1 MAAAATDR
9 PRKLLIVAPA
19 WVGDMV
25 MAHTLVQLLLQ
36 QASAQGVA
44 APEIHMLAPPA
55 TAALGERM
63 PGVAQTHVFDLAHG
77 ELGLGKRWAFA
88 KTLRAQGFAQALVLP
103 NSLKSALV
111 PWWAQIERRTG
122 WTGESRVLLLNDR
135 RTLDKDRYPLMIER
149 FMALAL
155 ATDTPLPKP
164 YPMPVLQADADQCEA
179 LLLKH
184 QLTTPRPIL
193 ALCPGAEFG
202 PAKRWPEQHF
212 AAVAADAV
220 RAGYDVWLFG
230 SPKDQ
235 PVGAALLDALAHDV
249 ALPAQ
254 LPAQLPRSDQAAAD
268 DRLRLPMSD
277 GQLAQVVNLAGQ
289 TKLLEAVDLLAVADA
304 VVCNDSG
311 LMHVAA
317 ALGIRVV
324 AVYGSTSPDF
334 TPPLSAVAQVLQQPQ
349 PCSPCF
355 ERECPLQH
363 MNCLNELLPA
373 RVSRALGL

>member
-1 MAAAATDR
+1 
-9 PRKLLIVAPA
+9 
-19 WVGDMV
+19 MV
-25 MAHTLVQLLLQ
+25 MADTLVQLLVQ
-36 QASAQGVA
+36 QASAQGSV
-44 APEIHMLAPPA
+44 APEIHLLAPPA
-55 TAALGERM
+55 TAPLGERM
-63 PGVAQTHVFDLAHG
+63 AGVHQTHVFDLAHG
-77 ELGLGKRWAFA
+77 ELGLRKRRAFA
-88 KTLRAQGFAQALVLP
+88 RTLREEAFDQALVLP

-111 PWWAQIERRTG
+111 PWWAKIDQRTG
-122 WTGESRVLLLNDR
+122 WTGESRVVLLNDR

-155 ATDTPLPKP
+155 PSGADLPKP
-164 YPMPVLQADADQCEA
+164 YPQPRLTVDDAQAQR
-179 LLLKH
+179 LLDKH
-184 QLTTPRPIL
+184 TLTTQRPVL

-235 PVGAALLDALAHDV
+235 PVAAALLAALAELGEV
-249 ALPAQ
+249 SAGEQSA
-254 LPAQLPRSDQAAAD
+254 
-268 DRLRLPMSD
+268 DRLQLSSAD
-277 GQLAQVVNLAGQ
+277 GQIAQVVSLAGQ
-289 TKLLEAVDLLAVADA
+289 TRLLEAVDLLAQAQA

-317 ALGIRVV
+317 ALGVRVV
-324 AVYGSTSPDF
+324 AVYGSTSPAF
-334 TPPLSAVAQVLQQPQ
+334 TPPLSETAQVLRESL

-355 ERECPLQH
+355 ERNCPLQH
-363 MNCLNELLPA
+363 MNCLNQLQPA

>member
-1 MAAAATDR
+1 MAAESSLATAVA

-25 MAHTLVQLLLQ
+25 MAHTLVQLLMQ
-36 QASAQGVA
+36 QASARGAA
-44 APEIHMLAPPA
+44 APEIHLLAPPA
-55 TAALGERM
+55 TAPLGQRM
-63 PGVAQTHVFDLAHG
+63 LGVARTHVFDLAHG
-77 ELGLGKRWAFA
+77 ELGLGKRRAFA
-88 KTLRAQGFAQALVLP
+88 KTLRAESFDQALVLP

-111 PWWAQIERRTG
+111 PWWAKIKQRTG
-122 WTGESRVLLLNDR
+122 WTGESRVVLLNDR
-135 RTLDKDRYPLMIER
+135 RTLDKDQYPLMIER

-155 ATDTPLPKP
+155 PANTPIPKP

-184 QLTTPRPIL
+184 QLTTERPVL

-212 AAVAADAV
+212 AAVAAAAV

-235 PVGAALLDALAHDV
+235 PVGAQLLEALTSEV

-254 LPAQLPRSDQAAAD
+254 LPRTDQAANP
-268 DRLRLPMSD
+268 DRLRLPMNN
-277 GQLAQVVNLAGQ
+277 GQVAQVVNLAGQ
-289 TKLLEAVDLLAVADA
+289 TALLEAVDLLAVAAA

-317 ALGIRVV
+317 ALGVRVV

-334 TPPLSAVAQVLQQPQ
+334 TPPLSDSAQVLQQPQ

-363 MNCLNELLPA
+363 MNCLNQLQPA
-373 RVSRALGL
+373 RVARALGL